1 MIKNFHYYFTKNL
14 YFRYLLLS
22 IGIFIFFKKTLVI
35 NYNNLIPVIFTILVV
50 YVMVS
55 LKNENIENNFN
66 KYSIIYKNFDY
77 DKYPNIKNDSEII
90 LILSDLKELF
100 VINKIEFRNLLENID
115 LFLNVYNRLN
125 SNNPHKDQLYSNLY
139 ELSQNILNILNSFSV
154 NFSYSNLYI
163 NDREIDT
170 KIINSNIKDYKL
182 NILKIRNWL
191 SKKLTYTENIN
202 NNKWLNKDINMY
214 SSPIYPDD
222 ISPNEYN
229 LTNYNVY

>member
-1 MIKNFHYYFTKNL
+1 M
-14 YFRYLLLS
+14 
-22 IGIFIFFKKTLVI
+22 VI
-35 NYNNLIPVIFTILVV
+35 
-50 YVMVS
+50 

-125 SNNPHKDQLYSNLY
+125 SNNPHKDQLYSSLY
-139 ELSQNILNILNSFSV
+139 MHSQNILNILNSFSV
-154 NFSYSNLYI
+154 NFNYSNLYI
-163 NDREIDT
+163 NDTEIDT
-170 KIINSNIKDYKL
+170 KIINPNIKHFKL

-202 NNKWLNKDINMY
+202 NNKWFNKEINMY